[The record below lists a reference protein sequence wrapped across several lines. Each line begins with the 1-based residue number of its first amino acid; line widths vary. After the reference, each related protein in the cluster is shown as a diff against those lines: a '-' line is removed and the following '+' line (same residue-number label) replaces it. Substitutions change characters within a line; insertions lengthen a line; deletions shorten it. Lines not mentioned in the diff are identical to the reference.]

1 MNFSNLVGKTV
12 LVIEDDYDQA
22 WEVAH
27 ALQNQGIHVV
37 GPYPT
42 VHEGLEAARDVMLDA
57 AVLDIRLRSDDSFP
71 LADELLAQKVP
82 IMFVTGYNLDVVPSR
97 FKNSPRL
104 LKPLQGARLPL
115 VLSLTMATA
124 EGRHLQA

>member
-12 LVIEDDYDQA
+12 LVIEDDYRQA
-22 WEVAH
+22 REVAQ
-27 ALQNQGIHVV
+27 ALETQGIQVV

-42 VHEGLEAARDVMLDA
+42 VHEGLEAVRGIMLDA

-82 IMFVTGYNLDVVPSR
+82 IMFVTGYDTNVIPAR
-97 FKNSPRL
+97 FRDLPRL
-104 LKPLQGARLPL
+104 EKPLEGARLPL

-124 EGRHLQA
+124 AGRALQA